1 MKKIISV
8 FLAALLLFCSVGVI
22 TVCAAD
28 DEGFTLSHTVRV
40 ASSCEGQ
47 IEIVG
52 VEYPDNKVPHGHNFY
67 FTIRYINGYQ
77 PDGTVV
83 VKCYPASYM
92 PDLVVT
98 PEDNTYITT
107 LDPDQYG
114 VYTIQNVTEDYYVV
128 IYNMQTEQF
137 ASLKTMLLDFFNA
150 ILNLLRRIFKR

>member
-8 FLAALLLFCSVGVI
+8 FLAALLLLSSVGIV

-28 DEGFTLSHTVRV
+28 DQGFKPSHTVRV

-52 VEYPDNKVPHGHNFY
+52 VEYPDNKVPDGHNFY
-67 FTIRYINGYQ
+67 FTIRYINGYM
-77 PDGTVV
+77 PDATVV

-128 IYNMQTEQF
+128 IFNMQTEQF

-150 ILNLLRRIFKR
+150 IMNFFKRIFKL